1 MYGVSGERLLHER
14 TLPWLPGFEGSAPVR
29 IGNAASMQRQLD
41 IYGELAEAMATA
53 AKGGLAPLPHGLE
66 MRRLLLDHLE
76 KIWGEPDEG
85 IWEIRGE
92 PRHFTHSKVM
102 AWVAF
107 DRAAHGHSQDEDPEK
122 RVHYEAVA
130 KRIFDDICSRAVDP
144 SRNCFVQ
151 SYGSKNLD
159 ASLLLLPI
167 VGFLPADDERIRNTV
182 TQIER
187 HLMADGFVLRY
198 ETDADVD
205 GLPPGEGVFIAC
217 SFWLVD
223 NYVLQG
229 RLGEAEAL
237 FDRIV
242 GIANDL
248 GLLAEEYDP
257 ARKCFLGNFPQAF
270 SHVALV
276 NSAFAIERARQREA
290 GDPKPPIVKPSN

>member
-1 MYGVSGERLLHER
+1 
-14 TLPWLPGFEGSAPVR
+14 
-29 IGNAASMQRQLD
+29 
-41 IYGELAEAMATA
+41 MATA
-53 AKGGLAPLPHGLE
+53 AKGGLEPLPHGLE

-76 KIWGEPDEG
+76 NIWGEPDEG

-107 DRAAHGHSQDEDPEK
+107 DRAAHGDSQDEDPE
-122 RVHYEAVA
+122 RRARYGAVA
-130 KRIFDDICSRAVDP
+130 KRISDDICRRAIDP
-144 SRNCFVQ
+144 VRNCFVQ
-151 SYGSKNLD
+151 SYGSKHLD
-159 ASLLLLPI
+159 ASLLLLAI
-167 VGFLPADDERIRNTV
+167 VGFLPTEDERIRNTV
-182 TQIER
+182 NQIER

-198 ETDADVD
+198 ETDTAVD
-205 GLPPGEGVFIAC
+205 GLPPGEGVFLAC

-237 FDRIV
+237 FDRLV

-276 NSAFAIERARQREA
+276 NSAFAIERAKQREVGA
-290 GDPKPPIVKPSN
+290 PDPSIVKPSN